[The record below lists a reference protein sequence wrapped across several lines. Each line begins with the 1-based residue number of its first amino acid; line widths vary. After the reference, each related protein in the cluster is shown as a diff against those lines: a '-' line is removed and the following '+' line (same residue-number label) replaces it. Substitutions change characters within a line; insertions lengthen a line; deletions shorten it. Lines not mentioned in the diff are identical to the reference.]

1 MAEWRNW
8 TGDQR
13 CVPARIERPRDRGDL
28 VETVKRAADAGLTVR
43 AVGSGHSFT
52 DAACTGGVLIEMGNL
67 ARVLEVQRDAGLVKV
82 EGGIGLR
89 ELSELIWGHGLAL
102 ENLGDID
109 KQTIS
114 GAIATGTH
122 GTGAR
127 FRNISSQI
135 EAMELVLPAG
145 TLLEVSA
152 TSEPDLLAAVRI
164 GLGALGVIATVT
176 LRTVPAFSI
185 RRTDSPLPLG
195 ETIERLDELADG
207 SDHFE
212 FYVFPHTQTALL
224 RQSERTDEP
233 PRPRHPAIDFGQEVV
248 LENWAMGA
256 IARTGRRL
264 PSQIPRLSRFAAS
277 QLAKSVKM
285 DRSYRVFASRRLVRF
300 TEMEYAIP
308 RRHAAEAIPR
318 VLEAAERADPAVGFP
333 IEVRFVAGDDSVL
346 SPAHDRDSCYIAV
359 HQYRGMAWEGYF
371 RSVERIMDS
380 YGGRPHWGK
389 RHFQTAATLAERYPR
404 WDDFLA
410 ARARL
415 DPEGTFRNQY
425 LDRVL
430 GPPAVT
436 RSALQAAP
444 T

>member
-1 MAEWRNW
+1 MPEWRNW

-28 VETVKRAADAGLTVR
+28 IEAVKRATDAGLTVR

-52 DAACTGGVLIEMGNL
+52 DAACTGGVLLEMDGL

-82 EGGIGLR
+82 EAGIGLR
-89 ELSELIWGHGLAL
+89 ELNELIWGHGLAL

-122 GTGAR
+122 GTGSR
-127 FRNISSQI
+127 FRNLSTMV
-135 EAMELVLPAG
+135 EAMELVLPDG
-145 TLLEVSA
+145 TLLDVS
-152 TSEPDLLAAVRI
+152 TSSEPELLTAVRI

-176 LRTVPAFSI
+176 LRTMPAFSI
-185 RRTDSPLPLG
+185 RRTDSPLPLR
-195 ETIERLDELADG
+195 ETLERLQDLADG

-212 FYVFPHTQTALL
+212 FYVFPHTEVALL

-233 PRPRHPAIDFGQEVV
+233 PDPRHPAIDFGQEVL

-256 IARTGRRL
+256 MVRAGRRF
-264 PSQIPRLSRFAAS
+264 PSQIPRLSRFAS
-277 QLAKSVKM
+277 SRLARSVKM
-285 DRSYRVFASRRLVRF
+285 DRSYRVFASRRMVRF

-308 RRHAAEAIPR
+308 RRHTAEAIPR
-318 VLEAAERADPAVGFP
+318 VLEAAERSDPPVGFP
-333 IEVRFVAGDDSVL
+333 IEVRFVAGDDSML

-359 HQYRGMAWEGYF
+359 HQYRGMAWESYF
-371 RSVERIMDS
+371 RSVEAIMDS

-404 WDDFLA
+404 WEDFLA

-415 DPEGTFRNQY
+415 DPEGSFRNQY

-430 GPPAVT
+430 GPPT
-436 RSALQAAP
+436 RSALQAVP